1 MLGSRRGGVVVG
13 GAATCGRSKM
23 DWRPVSVG
31 FGGILSRCRGSV
43 PSARTRR
50 QPRLTRRWRRARR
63 TARWLRPGVSS
74 CRRSSAMRTTIS
86 LIRSRGGRAISAGS
100 RWWLLTSRG
109 GTPAAGSWR
118 SAGRRSVGTRRSERG
133 RRRMRGFLRR
143 TRGGRAYRS
152 CGGSGRRQG
161 CAWYAR
167 SPGRTGG
174 TGAVR
179 GSTRSCGAI
188 RSGGCSWREAKRAG
202 GPFGPPGDPFLER
215 LDRRGPRCRPA
226 VACR

>member
-1 MLGSRRGGVVVG
+1 
-13 GAATCGRSKM
+13 M
-23 DWRPVSVG
+23 DWRAVSVG

-74 CRRSSAMRTTIS
+74 CRRSSAMRKTIS
-86 LIRSRGGRAISAGS
+86 PIRSRGGRAISAGS
-100 RWWLLTSRG
+100 RWWLTSRG

-133 RRRMRGFLRR
+133 RRRMRGFSRR

-152 CGGSGRRQG
+152 CGGSARRQG
-161 CAWYAR
+161 CAWCAG
-167 SPGRTGG
+167 SSGRTGG

-188 RSGGCSWREAKRAG
+188 RCIECSVSSENRALSGGSGAAMVDLWCGKYHRGAYEALAG
-202 GPFGPPGDPFLER
+202 P
-215 LDRRGPRCRPA
+215 
-226 VACR
+226 

>member
-1 MLGSRRGGVVVG
+1 MAG
-13 GAATCGRSKM
+13 
-23 DWRPVSVG
+23 RPVSVG

-50 QPRLTRRWRRARR
+50 QPRLMRRWRRARR

-86 LIRSRGGRAISAGS
+86 PIRSRGGRAISAGS
-100 RWWLLTSRG
+100 RWWLTSRG

-161 CAWYAR
+161 CAWCAG
-167 SPGRTGG
+167 SSGRTGG

-179 GSTRSCGAI
+179 GSTKSCGAI
-188 RSGGCSWREAKRAG
+188 RSGGCSWREAKRAA
-202 GPFGPPGDPFLER
+202 LS
-215 LDRRGPRCRPA
+215 DRP
-226 VACR
+226 